1 MAIFSKNNFD
11 SMDDAINMLTAGMV
25 NIDFI
30 KRTGDK
36 SIRHMRC
43 TLNPKFMPEGTENTV
58 FSIIQNAFLDDA
70 VYRPLPVWDFIAAG
84 WRSFYLDSTIE
95 IREDNI
101 FGDTTELVEDIVED
115 RIDVDDKPDGEI
127 TEEVVESVSDMLQL
141 KIGKVL
147 EESPEKIVEFS
158 ANKLKVMALELIKRV
173 ISGRKI

>member
-1 MAIFSKNNFD
+1 ME
-11 SMDDAINMLTAGMV
+11 DAINMLTEGMV

-43 TLNPKFMPEGTENTV
+43 TLNPKFMPEGVESTLY
-58 FSIIQNAFLDDA
+58 SILQNSSLEDA
-70 VYRPLPVWDFIAAG
+70 SYRPLPVWDFIAAG

-115 RIDVDDKPDGEI
+115 RIDVDDKPEDEI
-127 TEEVVESVSDMLQL
+127 NEEVIKSVSDMLQL

-158 ANKLKVMALELIKRV
+158 ANKLQAMAIQLIKRV

>member
-1 MAIFSKNNFD
+1 
-11 SMDDAINMLTAGMV
+11 
-25 NIDFI
+25 
-30 KRTGDK
+30 
-36 SIRHMRC
+36 
-43 TLNPKFMPEGTENTV
+43 
-58 FSIIQNAFLDDA
+58 
-70 VYRPLPVWDFIAAG
+70 
-84 WRSFYLDSTIE
+84 
-95 IREDNI
+95 
-101 FGDTTELVEDIVED
+101 D